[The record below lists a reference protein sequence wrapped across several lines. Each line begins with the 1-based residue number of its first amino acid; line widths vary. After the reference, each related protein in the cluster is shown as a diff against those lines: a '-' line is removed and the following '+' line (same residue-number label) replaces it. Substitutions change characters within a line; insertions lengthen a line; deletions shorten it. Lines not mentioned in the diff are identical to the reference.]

1 MKNKMHVCG
10 YAFILEIVMFNFRTI
25 CLYMWWIFLLLN
37 LHPKSI
43 YLVFV
48 WNQIINHYTTSGS
61 RKGTANA
68 YNERKLC
75 YIVGR
80 Q

>member
-1 MKNKMHVCG
+1 MKIHTYNSTYNYEKNKMHVCG
-10 YAFILEIVMFNFRTI
+10 SAFVLENVMFNFRTNVCI
-25 CLYMWWIFLLLN
+25 WWIFLLLN

-48 WNQIINHYTTSGS
+48 WNQIINHYTTSGI
-61 RKGTANA
+61 RKKNC
-68 YNERKLC
+68 ER
-75 YIVGR
+75 V